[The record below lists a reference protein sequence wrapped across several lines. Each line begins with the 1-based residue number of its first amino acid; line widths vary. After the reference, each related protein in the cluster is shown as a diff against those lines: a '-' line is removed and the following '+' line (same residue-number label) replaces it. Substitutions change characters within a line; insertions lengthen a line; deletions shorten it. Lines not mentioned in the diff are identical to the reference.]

1 MWKQG
6 KENLQNNETA
16 SLKRLL
22 NLILNLQKSSDLL
35 ETFDNIISN
44 QLKEGIVEKVN
55 KSIHSNIQ

>member
-16 SLKRLL
+16 SLKRLQ

>member
-16 SLKRLL
+16 SLKRLQ
-22 NLILNLQKSSDLL
+22 NLILNLHKPSDLL

>member
-16 SLKRLL
+16 SLKRLQ
-22 NLILNLQKSSDLL
+22 NLILNLQKPSDLL

-55 KSIHSNIQ
+55 KSIHPNIQ

>member
-6 KENLQNNETA
+6 KENFQNNETA
-16 SLKRLL
+16 SLKRLQ